1 MSISAKKISE
11 LLVNKLSAATSKE
24 EQESLISAFATLITK
39 GNKVSKLGHI
49 IKVFSKKW
57 NTTHNEMD
65 VVLST
70 TSGEEIDFPKTLQGK
85 KVNLKMKK
93 VPHLIGGITIETEG
107 LCIDNSLI
115 TKLRS
120 LKSHY

>member
-11 LLVNKLSAATSKE
+11 LLVTKLSAATSKE
-24 EQESLISAFATLITK
+24 EQESIISAFATLITK
-39 GNKVSKLGHI
+39 GNKVSKLGQV

-57 NTTHNEMD
+57 NTKHNEID
-65 VVLST
+65 VLLST
-70 TSGEEIDFPKTLQGK
+70 VSGESVDFPKTLQG
-85 KVNLKMKK
+85 KK

-107 LCIDNSLI
+107 LFIDNSLV
-115 TKLRS
+115 TKARS